1 MTGSLSAAEDEELES
16 QRPYDAR
23 SVSNRRRA
31 LPGSSPRHPHRAAV
45 NRDALQMMLFC
56 LTPTELWVI
65 SGLAAEPAVTATL
78 RRNAARTDEPPV
90 PREWSGGR
98 TPPATRGP
106 VRLFEERAG
115 LEPAGA
121 LPDPCALA
129 GRCCSH

>member
-31 LPGSSPRHPHRAAV
+31 LPGSSPRHPHRAEV

-56 LTPTELWVI
+56 LTPTELWAI

-78 RRNAARTDEPPV
+78 RRNAARTDEPPFRGSGPV
-90 PREWSGGR
+90 GARPLQREGLYDCSRSVRDSNPRGPSR
-98 TPPATRGP
+98 TPAP
-106 VRLFEERAG
+106 
-115 LEPAGA
+115 
-121 LPDPCALA
+121 
-129 GRCCSH
+129 